1 MPEPLSKFTVATLL
15 CLVSTLATASEQTVE
30 WLFENWQGPAIP
42 IRMFVPAEA
51 AANSQVVIV
60 MHGASRD
67 ATRYFDD
74 WKKLGEEHNLVV
86 VVPEFSTKD
95 FNRSARYNLG
105 FVFDPASG
113 KQREEAQWTFSAI
126 EPLFDEVVKRIGGK
140 QQRYSIYGH
149 SAGSQFVH
157 RFMYY
162 KPDARVDNYIAANA
176 GWYTLPVEDFEFP
189 YGLRKSGIDES
200 ELPRMLAQPMTLLLG
215 REDDDPDSPKLRK
228 TREANQQ
235 GPHRLARGL
244 TMYRVAKARAE
255 ELGVPFNWKLL
266 VVNGA
271 DHDNA
276 KMAPV
281 AAALIGD

>member
-1 MPEPLSKFTVATLL
+1 LFRNPIAAIVF
-15 CLVSTLATASEQTVE
+15 CLLATAASASEPTVE
-30 WLFENWQGPAIP
+30 WLFENWQGAAIP
-42 IRMFVPAEA
+42 VRMFVPAEE
-51 AANSQVVIV
+51 AANAKIVIV

-67 ATRYFDD
+67 ATRYFSD
-74 WKKLGEEHNLVV
+74 WKTLGEEHNLVV
-86 VVPEFSTKD
+86 VVPEFTKKN
-95 FNRSARYNLG
+95 FNRSARYNMG
-105 FVFDPASG
+105 FVLDPASG

-126 EPLFDEVVKRIGGK
+126 EPLFDEVVQRIGGE
-140 QQRYSIYGH
+140 QQRYTIYGH

-157 RFMYY
+157 RFMYF

-176 GWYTLPVEDFEFP
+176 GWYTLPVEDFAFP
-189 YGLRKSGIDES
+189 YGLRSSGIDTAEV
-200 ELPRMLAQPMTLLLG
+200 PRILAQPLTLLLG
-215 REDDDPDSPKLRK
+215 RDDDDPESPKLRK

-255 ELGVPFNWKLL
+255 ELGVPFNWKLI
-266 VVNGA
+266 VVKDA

-281 AAALIGD
+281 AAGLIGN